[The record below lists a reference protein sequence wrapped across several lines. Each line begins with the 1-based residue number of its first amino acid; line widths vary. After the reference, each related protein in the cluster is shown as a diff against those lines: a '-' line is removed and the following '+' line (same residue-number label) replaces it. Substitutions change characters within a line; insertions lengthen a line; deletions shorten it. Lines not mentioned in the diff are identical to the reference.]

1 MTKTLAMMR
10 DYLSQIEQTI
20 AATSGRCLLLG
31 PRENID
37 RDLPASV
44 TSVTEWHQY
53 PEIDGVFDTLLS
65 IENLASS
72 QDISNMLQSLL
83 LLTHSESL
91 LLFCD
96 QTATPTKNAHPSR
109 KDITGSMWSNG
120 WTVIKCDRNTIGNGR
135 RPSTYVSGISR
146 PKRYPNQ

>member
-37 RDLPASV
+37 ANLPASV

-72 QDISNMLQSLL
+72 QDISNMLSHFFCLHILSRYCYFAIKLQRLL
-83 LLTHSESL
+83 RTLIRAERISQ
-91 LLFCD
+91 D
-96 QTATPTKNAHPSR
+96 QCGVTA
-109 KDITGSMWSNG
+109 G
-120 WTVIKCDRNTIGNGR
+120 
-135 RPSTYVSGISR
+135 
-146 PKRYPNQ
+146 Q